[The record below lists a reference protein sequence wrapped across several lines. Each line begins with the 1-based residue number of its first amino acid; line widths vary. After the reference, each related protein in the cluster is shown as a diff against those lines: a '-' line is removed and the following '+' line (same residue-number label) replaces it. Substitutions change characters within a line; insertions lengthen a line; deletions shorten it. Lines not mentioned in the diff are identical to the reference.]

1 MIKRLDV
8 NDVTDNE
15 RNLCCY
21 LFFNIMRMNKGID
34 KHVLI
39 NLSSIY
45 LSYYNATTY
54 KYANSCVY
62 TLYSYFY
69 KTRLLD

>member
-1 MIKRLDV
+1 MTSQITK
-8 NDVTDNE
+8 E
-15 RNLCCY
+15 ICCS

-39 NLSSIY
+39 SLSSIY
-45 LSYYNATTY
+45 LSYYNAITY

-62 TLYSYFY
+62 TLYS
-69 KTRLLD
+69 